1 MGRNVALVQ
10 KLLSN
15 MEMALVTSQAP
26 HVPRPVKLHM
36 GVMGRSELV
45 HRHRLYIHMSGGCHA
60 MCVQTYGE
68 EAGSE
73 NVPGP

>member
-1 MGRNVALVQ
+1 MGRNAALVQ

-36 GVMGRSELV
+36 GVMGRSER
-45 HRHRLYIHMSGGCHA
+45 RHRLYIHMSGGCRA